1 MYPSVT
7 GATSLP
13 ASEKLLSRNQCLS
26 SHPIGSSRST
36 LSVNKNV
43 RYWIGS
49 VLLCG
54 SLALLFSLSTKA
66 SAQSV
71 SPQQIPINHF
81 IYIIQENH
89 SFDNYFGTY
98 AKADHIPPGIKLAD
112 RPPNWPGPR
121 TYYRPFHFSGDAIP
135 HALESCL
142 ASRADCMERWIYGW
156 FHLG

>member
-1 MYPSVT
+1 MVALLLVSFLLFNNRCNSAKNIGVNLCMYPSIT
-7 GATSLP
+7 GAASLP
-13 ASEKLLSRNQCLS
+13 ASERLPSRTQCLS
-26 SHPIGSSRST
+26 SHLIGSHRST

-54 SLALLFSLSTKA
+54 SLALLLSLSTKA
-66 SAQSV
+66 NAQIA
-71 SPQQIPINHF
+71 SPEQIRINHF

-112 RPPNWPGPR
+112 RPPN
-121 TYYRPFHFSGDAIP
+121 
-135 HALESCL
+135 
-142 ASRADCMERWIYGW
+142 
-156 FHLG
+156 